1 MVFEVP
7 AAKRSIDQNLFKF
20 KMPAPRDT
28 VLDEERWQAEDPDG
42 YTAWIALRD
51 EAEQLAAEAQRRFAQ
66 PAPRVTYK
74 LPKLQ
79 FIKPALFER
88 LNGSKK
94 IEIIRALTDEYIP
107 GLFDAFEDPDQLLA
121 LYNAWAEESG
131 ISVGESSGST
141 SSSERTVEPYDETS
155 SPSADP
161 STT

>member
-7 AAKRSIDQNLFKF
+7 VAKRSIDQNLFKF
-20 KMPAPRDT
+20 KMPGDDRT
-28 VLDEERWQAEDPDG
+28 V
-42 YTAWIALRD
+42 
-51 EAEQLAAEAQRRFAQ
+51 
-66 PAPRVTYK
+66 YK

-79 FIKPALFER
+79 FIKPSLFER
-88 LNGSKK
+88 LEGSKK
-94 IEIIRALTDEYIP
+94 IDIIRALTDEYIP

-141 SSSERTVEPYDETS
+141 SSSEPTVEPSDETS
-155 SPSADP
+155 SRSVAP

>member
-7 AAKRSIDQNLFKF
+7 AAKRSLDQNLFKF
-20 KMPAPRDT
+20 KMPDDGRT
-28 VLDEERWQAEDPDG
+28 V
-42 YTAWIALRD
+42 
-51 EAEQLAAEAQRRFAQ
+51 
-66 PAPRVTYK
+66 YK

-79 FIKPALFER
+79 YVKPSLFER
-88 LNGSKK
+88 LEGSRK

-107 GLFDAFEDPDQLLA
+107 GLFDKFEDPDQLLA
-121 LYNAWAEESG
+121 LYNAWAEDSG

-141 SSSERTVEPYDETS
+141 SSSEPTVEPSAEIS